1 MSSISVAGNTSGSI
15 TLSAPDISG
24 SNTLSLPAVT
34 DTLAGLSA
42 TQTLTNKT
50 LTSPTL
56 TSPALGTVASGV
68 ISACTSTNMVLVTP
82 ALGTPSA
89 LVGTNITGTAN
100 SLNAGLGVNQVW
112 ARIANSAGVTYT
124 NSTGKPIAV
133 IIKATGFIDWTVTI
147 GGVPTTLQ
155 YVNASFIV
163 PNGLTYLVTG
173 GTIAAN
179 CWSELR

>member
-1 MSSISVAGNTSGSI
+1 
-15 TLSAPDISG
+15 
-24 SNTLSLPAVT
+24 
-34 DTLAGLSA
+34 
-42 TQTLTNKT
+42 
-50 LTSPTL
+50 
-56 TSPALGTVASGV
+56 
-68 ISACTSTNMVLVTP
+68 MVLVTP